1 MNFKHKLLVL
11 VLAPVLVLSACGQKE
26 QAQAQQRPPM
36 NVAAITVGTEEVRIF
51 TTLPGRIN
59 AIKDAE
65 VRARVTGIV
74 QSINFQQGSAVKA
87 GQSLF
92 KIDPAVYQA
101 NVNAAQAALNQA
113 QAAAKSAR
121 ALSGRYQ
128 TLIKENAIS
137 KQEYDNA
144 MAQANQTAAAV
155 ESAQAALAAAKI
167 DLSYTNVTSPIDGI
181 IGQALVTE
189 GALVSATSATAL
201 AKVQQLGEV
210 YVDFTQSTGE
220 MTQLRKAFLNGE
232 LEQVDQDSA
241 AVRLILEDGT
251 TYERQGK
258 LLFSGVSVD
267 PNTGKVNLRAT
278 FPNPEQLLL
287 PGMFV
292 RVQLERGLNKNA
304 VMVPTQAIQRRAD
317 GSNLVFVIEEGK
329 VAARPVTL
337 GEEADNKTQIVTGLN
352 AGDQLIVEGFTKIG
366 PGMPV
371 NALPWSKDPN
381 AKQAASSAEQAA
393 PASEQSTEAKP
404 DAQEQPSA
412 ENKVSAEKT
421 Q

>member
-292 RVQLERGLNKNA
+292 RVQLERGLNKAA